1 MKRKEIAASMS
12 TTAHLLSKSTT
23 AFILLAIAF
32 CISTIQPIFSNQE
45 HLSMFEILGR
55 GLVVLVMTFLGWRH
69 LKRMDEVESSLRN
82 NSVYLQD
89 EAVFERLIGG
99 EFDSSA
105 DIG

>member
-1 MKRKEIAASMS
+1 
-12 TTAHLLSKSTT
+12 
-23 AFILLAIAF
+23 
-32 CISTIQPIFSNQE
+32 
-45 HLSMFEILGR
+45 MFEILGR

-82 NSVYLQD
+82 NSVYLQED
-89 EAVFERLIGG
+89 VVFERLIGG